1 MPSALACA
9 ELAGFGPIAGIYSAI
24 AATLAYFLF
33 TSSRHM
39 NVGPDGAVA
48 LLVGTAILPLTGGDP
63 AKAVIAGT
71 WLAIFTG
78 LILAY
83 TYKANVSIS

>member
-1 MPSALACA
+1 
-9 ELAGFGPIAGIYSAI
+9 
-24 AATLAYFLF
+24 
-33 TSSRHM
+33 M
-39 NVGPDGAVA
+39 NVGPEGAVA